1 VSSALALLT
10 SPRSAAPRV
19 LGEGRLAVAALL
31 VAAATALSVLN
42 TVLFAS
48 EVAVE
53 EVMFGPGRSPAVGML
68 LDVLGREMTS
78 VVLYLFQSSW
88 TALLAV
94 GALAPAL
101 VWVLGSTAVH
111 AAARLNGLR
120 RPFLPMLVLFGY
132 AIGVTRPAADLAE
145 LAAGPQG
152 PAAALAQLVG
162 LATTVWLAVIV
173 WHGARAHYDLPG
185 GRALTLLVVALVFF
199 YLVPITLI
207 LLALVAILVAAVVLE
222 YVPAP

>member
-1 VSSALALLT
+1 MSGALALLT
-10 SPRSAAPRV
+10 SPRTAAGLV
-19 LGEGRLAVAALL
+19 LREGRLVVAVLL
-31 VAAATALSVLN
+31 VALATALSVLN
-42 TVLFAS
+42 TLLFAS

-68 LDVLGREMTS
+68 LELLGRDMTS

-94 GALAPAL
+94 GAVAPAL
-101 VWVLGSTAVH
+101 VWILGSTAVH
-111 AAARLNGLR
+111 AAARLNGIR

-132 AIGVTRPAADLAE
+132 AVGVTRPAADLAA
-145 LAAGPQG
+145 LTTGQQG
-152 PAAALAQLVG
+152 AAAALTQLIGIV
-162 LATTVWLAVIV
+162 TTVWLGVIA
-173 WHGARAHYDLPG
+173 WHGVRAHYDLPG

>member
-1 VSSALALLT
+1 MRGALALLT
-10 SPRSAAPRV
+10 SPRTAAPAV
-19 LGEGRLAVAALL
+19 LRDGRLAVAALL
-31 VAAATALSVLN
+31 VAGATALSVIN
-42 TVLFAS
+42 TVLFAGQ
-48 EVAVE
+48 VAVE
-53 EVMFGPGRSPAVGML
+53 EVMFGPGRSPAVGVL
-68 LDVLGREMTS
+68 LDLLGRDMTS

-101 VWVLGSTAVH
+101 VWLLGSTAVH
-111 AAARLNGLR
+111 AAARLNGIR

-132 AIGVTRPAADLAE
+132 AVGLTRPAADLAA
-145 LAAGPQG
+145 LAGGPQG
-152 PAAALAQLVG
+152 PAAALGQLIG
-162 LATTVWLAVIV
+162 LAATVWLGVIV
-173 WHGARAHYDLPG
+173 WHAARAHYDLPG

>member
-1 VSSALALLT
+1 M
-10 SPRSAAPRV
+10 
-19 LGEGRLAVAALL
+19 
-31 VAAATALSVLN
+31 LN

-53 EVMFGPGRSPAVGML
+53 EVMFGPGRSPAVGVL
-68 LDVLGREMTS
+68 LELLGRDMTS

-111 AAARLNGLR
+111 AAARLNGIR

-132 AIGVTRPAADLAE
+132 AVGVTRPAADLAE
-145 LAAGPQG
+145 LAGGSQV
-152 PAAALAQLVG
+152 PAVALAQLVG
-162 LATTVWLAVIV
+162 LASTVWLGVIV
-173 WHGARAHYDLPG
+173 WHAVRAHYDLPG